1 MLENTFVGNM
11 LWDDMIERERS
22 KSTSDSRLN
31 ALKRNMTPIHWSKT
45 MASDTSANGCPR
57 NVVIATPNAHDKGIR
72 IKKTRVFHMG
82 CLVKLCGQGEQ
93 TRFFR
98 YDTSHM
104 TSKSNSS
111 LVRAITK
118 LQNYCR

>member
-11 LWDDMIERERS
+11 WDDMIERERS

-72 IKKTRVFHMG
+72 IKKNERISYGLF
-82 CLVKLCGQGEQ
+82 GQALWTGR

-111 LVRAITK
+111 LVRTITK